1 MTARKKL
8 AASSVL
14 RAGLKA
20 NRCVARETGFYEIKK
35 GTSYTRSV
43 VAEHYEMDFCVF
55 KRKKPI
61 IDYTPSNVVSY
72 SGIY

>member
-14 RAGLKA
+14 RAGLQA
-20 NRCVARETGFYEIKK
+20 NRCVARETGFYEMKK

-43 VAEHYEMDFCVF
+43 VADAAGIDIFYFI
-55 KRKKPI
+55 KK
-61 IDYTPSNVVSY
+61 VA
-72 SGIY
+72 